1 MAASVERKHYIKQI
15 EQICEEGKK
24 SLMVPSTL
32 INETT
37 DDAELGRLVRKM
49 IEQKIEDCEK
59 HVEYMK
65 SL

>member
-1 MAASVERKHYIKQI
+1 MAASVERKLYIKQI

-49 IEQKIEDCEK
+49 IEQKIEDCEN
-59 HVEYMK
+59 HVRYMK

>member
-1 MAASVERKHYIKQI
+1 
-15 EQICEEGKK
+15 
-24 SLMVPSTL
+24 MVPSTL

-49 IEQKIEDCEK
+49 IEQKIEDCEN
-59 HVEYMK
+59 HVRYMK